1 MMRLQL
7 AALFLLA
14 LDSHRK
20 ICSRTV
26 LGANWTTASFALEAR
41 HDEQAA
47 ADGHNIFK
55 RGDHQVGN
63 LEGLH

>member
-1 MMRLQL
+1 MMPLL
-7 AALFLLA
+7 LVAHFLLV
-14 LDSHRK
+14 LDSHGKSSSPAILRALGT
-20 ICSRTV
+20 TV
-26 LGANWTTASFALEAR
+26 SFALEAR